1 MPDLTTRATSASTDR
16 ARRFK
21 TVVTLTPIVLDKMVT
36 EISKKHAALGGD
48 SGVLGAAKSAEQPAA
63 HGGRF
68 REYAGGVIY
77 WSPTTGACEVHGAI
91 LGLWTQLGRERSF
104 LGYPQT
110 DETTTPDG
118 VGRYNHFQGGSIYW
132 TTATGAHEVHGAIRE
147 LWASMG
153 WERSLLGYP
162 VTSELATADGIGRF
176 VDFQRGQ
183 IAWSPQLGAAVSALS
198 GTASGGTSGGPGL
211 KPLGHDHHPEGP
223 SPQVRR
229 RLSVGASM
237 QLTDHE
243 TFGSNEH
250 SSAEKSGDAVLT
262 NDLPQKVLTLID
274 GAGGEMRVELVLV
287 AKAKANGDVLVDGEA
302 VLWEGTSEQTE
313 DRDGDETF
321 QVLVPR
327 DSFTS
332 QSIRVRNEDEGD
344 DFADIQMTF
353 NNSAV

>member
-1 MPDLTTRATSASTDR
+1 MPDLTTHAARPTADR
-16 ARRFK
+16 ARRIK
-21 TVVTLTPIVLDKMVT
+21 TVITKTPTVLDKIVT
-36 EISKKHAALGGD
+36 EIAKKHASLGGD
-48 SGVLGAAKSAEQPAA
+48 SGLLGAAKTAEQPAA
-63 HGGRF
+63 GGGRF

-77 WSPTTGACEVHGAI
+77 WSPATGAREVHGAI
-91 LGLWTQLGRERSF
+91 LALWTQLGRERSF

-110 DETTTPDG
+110 DETATPDG

-132 TTATGAHEVHGAIRE
+132 TAATGAHEVHGAIRE

-153 WERSLLGYP
+153 WERSILGYP
-162 VTSELATADGIGRF
+162 VTSELATADGVGRF

-183 IAWSPQLGAAVSALS
+183 IAWSPQLGAAVSALPGATTGS
-198 GTASGGTSGGPGL
+198 TQGGPGL
-211 KPLGHDHHPEGP
+211 GTLGHDHPGSS

-229 RLSVGASM
+229 RLSVGAAM

-250 SSAEKSGDAVLT
+250 SSAEKSADAVLT

-287 AKAKANGDVLVDGEA
+287 AKAKVNGDVLVDGEA